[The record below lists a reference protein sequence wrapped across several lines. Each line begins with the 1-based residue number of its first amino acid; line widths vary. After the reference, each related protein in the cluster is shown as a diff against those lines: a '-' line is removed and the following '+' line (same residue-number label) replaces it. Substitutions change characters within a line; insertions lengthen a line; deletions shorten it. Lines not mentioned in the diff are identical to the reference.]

1 MPSEQIERPIGGLSV
16 VPEKLQLE
24 INLRLLTLGLVFL
37 PILLAL
43 GFWQL
48 DRADEKRRLLEIH
61 QAQQLLDPISLNS
74 LNLEQLKSLIPFTKV
89 QANAEIEEGIYWL
102 LDNRIN
108 RGRVGYEVLQVAKV
122 DGSWLLI
129 NRGWVEGSF
138 DRSVAPVVQLLSG
151 EINLFGQIAQPS
163 KNIMMADV
171 PDDQLMAERIVEID
185 LTKLSAEFG
194 HPVTGLVQLAA
205 ESQGALVTDWP
216 TVNISPM
223 KHQGYAFQWFS
234 MAFALVV
241 LLLVANTNLLTV
253 LRQKTSNNK

>member
-129 NRGWVEGSF
+129 NRGWVKGYGHTRTQSRIDI
-138 DRSVAPVVQLLSG
+138 DRIDQID
-151 EINLFGQIAQPS
+151 INQSRRSI
-163 KNIMMADV
+163 
-171 PDDQLMAERIVEID
+171 R
-185 LTKLSAEFG
+185 
-194 HPVTGLVQLAA
+194 LAA
-205 ESQGALVTDWP
+205 TDFKLVWP
-216 TVNISPM
+216 
-223 KHQGYAFQWFS
+223 Y
-234 MAFALVV
+234 
-241 LLLVANTNLLTV
+241 
-253 LRQKTSNNK
+253 NNFRIEKRGKR